1 MNRGG
6 DQMIFS
12 TITQD
17 GLKLTTDVNQIPAQL
32 SNNIQIKFVQD
43 DTNYSGWIPTVQAG
57 LLDSEIVECADTIQ
71 TSALVIEDG
80 IITVSNN
87 IMSKSGY
94 LVLSITLTNGDENVV
109 LPPVAYK
116 VDASVGVISILPD
129 DTEAWQQ
136 VIEAY
141 TSALFSAY
149 SEENVAPVLEQ
160 AQEAVQTA
168 NTASQTATNTSNA
181 INQAIQDGDFI
192 PQISA
197 TATQGSEGS
206 QPSVTVTGNK
216 ETPTI
221 NFTIPKG
228 DKGEQGI
235 QGEQGPAGPSVV
247 MINGA
252 TQDSIDLKGVDFFI
266 SQDDESITI
275 GTYDEWVSAG
285 SPAFPSE

>member
-1 MNRGG
+1 
-6 DQMIFS
+6 MIFS

-17 GLKLTTDVNQIPAQL
+17 GLKLTTDINTIPAQL

-43 DTNYSGWIPTVQAG
+43 ETNYSGWIPTVQAG

-94 LVLSITLTNGDENVV
+94 LVLSITLTNDDENVV

-116 VDASVGVISILPD
+116 VDASVGAVSILPD

-136 VIEAY
+136 VIDTY
-141 TSALFSAY
+141 TSVLFSAY
-149 SEENVAPVLEQ
+149 SEENVAPVLSQ
-160 AQEAVQTA
+160 AQQAVQTA
-168 NTASQTATNTSNA
+168 NSASQTATNTSNT

-197 TATQGSEGS
+197 TATQGAEGS

-228 DKGEQGI
+228 DTGEQGPPGEQGI
-235 QGEQGPAGPSVV
+235 QGEQGPAGPSSV
-247 MINGA
+247 MVNGVI
-252 TQDSIDLKGVDFFI
+252 QNSIDLKGVGFYI
-266 SQDDESITI
+266 SDDDESVTI
-275 GTYDEWVSAG
+275 GTYEEWVAAG